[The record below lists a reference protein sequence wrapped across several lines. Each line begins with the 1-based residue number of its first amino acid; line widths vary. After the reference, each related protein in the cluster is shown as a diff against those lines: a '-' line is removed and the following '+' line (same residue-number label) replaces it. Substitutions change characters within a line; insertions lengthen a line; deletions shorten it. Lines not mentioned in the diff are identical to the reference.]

1 MDDFN
6 NPYYRLG
13 AAMAKLTWF
22 YDRYDCFIGFAHWA
36 ETTKEENG
44 YRRKALKAKAQ
55 GIVIHDQLLNGKG
68 LK

>member
-36 ETTKEENG
+36 ETRKEENG
-44 YRRKALKAKAQ
+44 YRRKALKSKAQ
-55 GIVIHDQLLNGKG
+55 GIVLHDQLLNGKG
-68 LK
+68 LQ